1 MFIQQ
6 STGGSRAD
14 ILSANPIRTAKHYFN
29 ASKAVTALMLALTLI
44 FSLGG
49 MSKASAATNGIAVTS
64 VNLRAGPS
72 TQYPVVRVMPQSASL
87 VIYGCSGDRT
97 WCDVSWAGA
106 RGWVSAS
113 YIYVNYNGQ
122 QTILTSSI
130 VPVIG
135 IATVAFSVAYWD
147 SHYHSQPWHG
157 HWNRYYHGGSRKAVA
172 GCGPNGCGAAAVTRG
187 PHGGARAA
195 AGGCHD
201 GNCGG
206 AAVTRGPNGGG
217 RAAVGGCGPE
227 KCGAASVTRGPLGNT
242 RVRHG
247 SIDRP

>member
-1 MFIQQ
+1 MFIQH
-6 STGGSRAD
+6 SMGGSRAD
-14 ILSANPIRTAKHYFN
+14 MLSGNPIRTAKHYFN

-49 MSKASAATNGIAVTS
+49 MSKASAATNGVAVTS

-122 QTILTSSI
+122 QTVLTSSI

-147 SHYHSQPWHG
+147 STIIRSPG
-157 HWNRYYHGGSRKAVA
+157 TVIGT
-172 GCGPNGCGAAAVTRG
+172 VTTTA
-187 PHGGARAA
+187 ARA
-195 AGGCHD
+195 
-201 GNCGG
+201 
-206 AAVTRGPNGGG
+206 RPL
-217 RAAVGGCGPE
+217 RAAVRM
-227 KCGAASVTRGPLGNT
+227 AAVPPPSPV
-242 RVRHG
+242 VRMAAPVPQQVVAMTE
-247 SIDRP
+247 IAAVQP